1 MYTNRMLCATSLLV
15 ASLVALVIVLSVLSM
30 VHVNVSLPPA
40 IAKPLGLIIL
50 GAIPVIAL
58 FDVIWNVEPCGAK
71 K

>member
-1 MYTNRMLCATSLLV
+1 MLCATSLFVAVLV
-15 ASLVALVIVLSVLSM
+15 SVVIILSVLSM

-50 GAIPVIAL
+50 AAIPVIAL
-58 FDVIWNVEPCGAK
+58 YDVIWHVEPCGDK